1 MLPYGIVQMLH
12 APLSSVTPLPP
23 VTALCGGQAICP
35 SPKSARRSSPDTS
48 EAAMTRRALPNLSN
62 LALRALPRVAQ
73 LADSPS
79 MFALALIAEGVSALL
94 PEGFRTN
101 REHLS

>member
-1 MLPYGIVQMLH
+1 
-12 APLSSVTPLPP
+12 
-23 VTALCGGQAICP
+23 
-35 SPKSARRSSPDTS
+35 
-48 EAAMTRRALPNLSN
+48 MTRRALPNLSN